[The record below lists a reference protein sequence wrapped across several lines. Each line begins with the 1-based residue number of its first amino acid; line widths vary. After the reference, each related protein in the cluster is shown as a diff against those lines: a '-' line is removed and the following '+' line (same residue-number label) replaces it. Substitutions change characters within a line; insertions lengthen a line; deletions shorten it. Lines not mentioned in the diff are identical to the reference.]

1 MSVTPPSNIPLSVD
15 YTSKDFYSIRTE
27 LIARIQDRIPEWT
40 AADPADFGVALVEAF
55 AYLGDMISYYIDRNA
70 NEGFIST
77 ATQRS
82 SVLSIAQTYGYS
94 PAGYRAAFVTAT
106 FSNTSSTAVV
116 LPVGTVLAGEIIEGD
131 TVQPVYF
138 STNTEIEVPAQVGST
153 VGTEDITVYDGRSIT
168 LIAENAN
175 EYGELI
181 GESTGK
187 PGMRFDLSET
197 PVVEDSIEVYV
208 QDGDVY
214 TKWTQVQHLLDYDS
228 TDQVF
233 STLVD
238 EENNV
243 SIIFGDGVSGAIPT
257 LYSEIRARY
266 TVGGGSF
273 GNIVDG
279 ILDTIDYIP
288 GLSESQVTALQSTL
302 TVANNSVA
310 VGGSDPEDTNQIRTA
325 APISLRANTR
335 AVTLQDFADLTLA
348 VTGIGKANA
357 TAATWTSVTVYIAPT
372 RSATDA
378 DPAPGLD
385 ENGDPTLEYDGLKED
400 VEVYLSDKILLGTT
414 VTVSPPTYVDVLA
427 SIQYTKLDQYTNAE
441 IELAIKNK
449 ILSDFGYTGVFFEDT
464 IYPQDIEFALQ
475 QVPGIKVAKVTQL
488 YRDGASPA
496 LTTLVGDPDE
506 LFRFTE
512 ANTNITE
519 I

>member
-1 MSVTPPSNIPLSVD
+1 
-15 YTSKDFYSIRTE
+15 
-27 LIARIQDRIPEWT
+27 
-40 AADPADFGVALVEAF
+40 
-55 AYLGDMISYYIDRNA
+55 
-70 NEGFIST
+70 
-77 ATQRS
+77 
-82 SVLSIAQTYGYS
+82 
-94 PAGYRAAFVTAT
+94 
-106 FSNTSSTAVV
+106 
-116 LPVGTVLAGEIIEGD
+116 
-131 TVQPVYF
+131 
-138 STNTEIEVPAQVGST
+138 
-153 VGTEDITVYDGRSIT
+153 
-168 LIAENAN
+168 
-175 EYGELI
+175 
-181 GESTGK
+181 
-187 PGMRFDLSET
+187 
-197 PVVEDSIEVYV
+197 
-208 QDGDVY
+208 
-214 TKWTQVQHLLDYDS
+214 VQHLLDYDS

-257 LYSEIRARY
+257 LYSEIRTRY

-335 AVTLQDFADLTLA
+335 AVTLQDFADLSLA
-348 VTGIGKANA
+348 VTGVGKANA
-357 TAATWTSVTVYIAPT
+357 TASVWTSVTVYIAPT

-449 ILSDFGYTGVFFEDT
+449 ILSDFGYAGVFFEDT

-496 LTTLVGDPDE
+496 LTTLIGDPDE

>member
-1 MSVTPPSNIPLSVD
+1 M
-15 YTSKDFYSIRTE
+15 
-27 LIARIQDRIPEWT
+27 
-40 AADPADFGVALVEAF
+40 
-55 AYLGDMISYYIDRNA
+55 
-70 NEGFIST
+70 
-77 ATQRS
+77 
-82 SVLSIAQTYGYS
+82 
-94 PAGYRAAFVTAT
+94 
-106 FSNTSSTAVV
+106 
-116 LPVGTVLAGEIIEGD
+116 
-131 TVQPVYF
+131 
-138 STNTEIEVPAQVGST
+138 
-153 VGTEDITVYDGRSIT
+153 
-168 LIAENAN
+168 
-175 EYGELI
+175 
-181 GESTGK
+181 
-187 PGMRFDLSET
+187 
-197 PVVEDSIEVYV
+197 
-208 QDGDVY
+208 
-214 TKWTQVQHLLDYDS
+214 
-228 TDQVF
+228 
-233 STLVD
+233 
-238 EENNV
+238 
-243 SIIFGDGVSGAIPT
+243 
-257 LYSEIRARY
+257 YSEIRARY

-335 AVTLQDFADLTLA
+335 AVTLQDFADLSLA
-348 VTGIGKANA
+348 VTGVGKANA

-449 ILSDFGYTGVFFEDT
+449 ILSDFGYAGVFFGDI
-464 IYPQDIEFALQ
+464 IYPQDVEFSLQ

-496 LTTLVGDPDE
+496 LTILTGDPDE